1 MTTTAADILI
11 IDDNETDRYVLRRM
25 LEKTIDNANA
35 YEVMNGAEAL
45 ALLNKSNQVMPDL
58 IFLDINMP
66 VMNGFEFLE
75 AYEQQNNSTESK
87 IILLTS
93 STNFEDKKKALSY
106 KSVVKYFEKMPPG
119 RHMKQLILDLL
130 TRK

>member
-130 TRK
+130 TQK